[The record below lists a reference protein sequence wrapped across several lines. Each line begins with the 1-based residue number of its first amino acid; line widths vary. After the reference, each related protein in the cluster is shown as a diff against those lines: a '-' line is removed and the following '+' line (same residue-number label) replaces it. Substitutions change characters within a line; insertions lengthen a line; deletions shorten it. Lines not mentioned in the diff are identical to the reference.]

1 MNIGRF
7 FIALLFITLSASAQE
22 KIVSIHNKQPLLDP
36 SKHAAK
42 DVEVYRTTLPG
53 KTATERAYGI
63 AFYRVERDTVRLFRA
78 YYGGDI
84 QYNGASY
91 KWDSDTSFTLKLFN
105 SKNKKMTILKVF
117 GNGTR
122 TGFIEP

>member
-1 MNIGRF
+1 MKIGRY
-7 FIALLFITLSASAQE
+7 FIALLFIALSASAQE
-22 KIVSIHNKQPLLDP
+22 KSVGIQTKQPLLDP

-42 DVEVYRTTLPG
+42 DVVVYRTTLPRENG
-53 KTATERAYGI
+53 TARAYGI
-63 AFYRVERDTVRLFRA
+63 AFYRVERDTLRLFRA

-84 QYNGASY
+84 QYDGASY
-91 KWDSDTSFTLKLFN
+91 KWDSDTSLTLKLFN

-122 TGFIEP
+122 TGLIEP